1 MRRLFLLVAAVILVD
16 TMFYAAIAP
25 LLPEYA
31 DDLGLSKT
39 AAGVLSASYAAGTLL
54 ASIPAGFAAARLGV
68 RPTMLAGLTLL
79 AGSSAVFA
87 FADDVV
93 ILDLA
98 RFAQGIGGA
107 CAWTAGLTWLI
118 ATAPRERRGEV
129 IGAVLAVA
137 IAGFMLGP
145 VLGGVATVVGQGPVF
160 GLVAVVA
167 VVLATR
173 AARTPAASPEE
184 PRPPRAIAA
193 AVLTG
198 PVLVAFWLVA
208 LPSILTGSLDV
219 LVPLR
224 LDELGA
230 SGVAVGAVFLIA
242 AATEAGLSPRVG
254 AFSDRRGRLLP
265 IRIGLL
271 ASAAMAI
278 VLPLP
283 ESVVLLGLATVVVV
297 LVMSLLWTPAM
308 ALLSDRSEA
317 AGLDLAFGAALV
329 NLAWAGGQ
337 VLGGSAGA
345 SLAQDTSDGLAYGVV
360 AALFVLTAFTLSRRR
375 GASAFEAAEQ
385 PPDGA
390 VELDAVA
397 LGQRSE

>member
-173 AARTPAASPEE
+173 AARTPAANPEE
-184 PRPPRAIAA
+184 PQPPRAIAA
-193 AVLTG
+193 AVLTA

-208 LPSILTGSLDV
+208 LPSILTGALDV

-242 AATEAGLSPRVG
+242 AASEAGLSPRVG

-283 ESVVLLGLATVVVV
+283 ETVVLLGLATVVVV

-329 NLAWAGGQ
+329 NLAWAGGH
-337 VLGGSAGA
+337 VLGGSAGS

-360 AALFVLTAFTLSRRR
+360 AALFVLTTLALSRRR
-375 GASAFEAAEQ
+375 GASAFEVAEQ
-385 PPDGA
+385 PRDGR
-390 VELDAVA
+390 VERDAVA
-397 LGQRSE
+397 LGQRSD